1 MKLSSYLPIVIVAAL
16 GLAGIFF
23 VSSQQSNKASSIDS
37 PVAESN
43 DKPVQVTLIPG
54 TDLNRVVLTEQ
65 AVERL
70 AIKTGQARMA
80 LVPRSRAQRLTVPY
94 AAVIYDADGGT
105 WTYTNPE
112 PLVYVRHRISV
123 DYINQDLAVLTDG
136 PSPDTAVVV
145 AGAAELFGAEFGVG
159 K

>member
-1 MKLSSYLPIVIVAAL
+1 MAAL
-16 GLAGIFF
+16 GLTGIFS
-23 VSSQQSNKASSIDS
+23 VNSRQSNKAPSIDS
-37 PVAESN
+37 LGAKSN

-70 AIKTGQARMA
+70 AIKTGQARIA
-80 LVPRSRAQRLTVPY
+80 RVPKSRAQRLVIPY
-94 AAVIYDADGGT
+94 AAVIYAADGGT

-123 DYINQDLAVLTDG
+123 DYIDQDLAVLTDG
-136 PSPDTAVVV
+136 PSPDTAVVM